1 MKRGPEQQEAQTL
14 AYLQM
19 RKLQT
24 VRAGD
29 LIRPLW
35 LTRLQ
40 ERELFR
46 RLARGGLI
54 ARVRPGL
61 FVVPPQLPLKV
72 APDLRAERL
81 QPLRSTSR
89 CRPASTSTTT
99 ASP

>member
-1 MKRGPEQQEAQTL
+1 ML

-19 RKLQT
+19 RKRQI

-29 LIRPLW
+29 LIRPLR

-61 FVVPPQLPLKV
+61 FVVPPQFPLGG
-72 APDLRAERL
+72 
-81 QPLRSTSR
+81 
-89 CRPASTSTTT
+89 
-99 ASP
+99 